1 MKGSTKLHIRTA
13 TDVLDVWNFV
23 KKGEQILLW
32 CQGNLQEVSDNDS
45 DEEMLKRP
53 PVKKKR
59 LSVLEEKNN
68 RIDSTLIIIN
78 LKEKD
83 GS

>member
-1 MKGSTKLHIRTA
+1 MKDSTKLHIRTA